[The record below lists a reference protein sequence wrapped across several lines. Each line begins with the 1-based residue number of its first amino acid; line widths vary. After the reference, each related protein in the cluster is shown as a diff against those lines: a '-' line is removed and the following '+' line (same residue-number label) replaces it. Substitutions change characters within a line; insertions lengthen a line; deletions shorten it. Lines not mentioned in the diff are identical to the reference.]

1 MRKLLLIIA
10 ALYSAAS
17 FSQVTKDSISMG
29 SGNPSYPLDVYYN
42 LTTGAKDTVRNTNW
56 HLSFAVRS
64 AMPPMNVARA
74 AAVRINEARGVNVYM
89 PSTSRS
95 WNNFDTAGWRTWTRP
110 HDSDSSWDIGA
121 FNQGYNVQAF
131 NFGWGNYSM
140 TTRDIDGTK
149 TFLIRIANG
158 PNSIFKKFRIEK
170 LVFDTLWYAVIA
182 NLDGTD
188 SNAIFI
194 DKSDFQ
200 GKLFAYYNITTNTVI
215 DREPSTP
222 WHLLWSRYFTKVNA
236 FGIDTFYTVTGI
248 LQHPTVV
255 STKFAGFLNDS
266 LAYEIASPLMTNR
279 ISNIGWDWK
288 VSPQGPPSTT
298 PWELIDSLSFFVKT
312 QGMVDTAFK
321 IIFTKFTGPNP
332 QITVF
337 NKSLVAKN
345 LPPVGLARQQ
355 MASFNVNVFPNP
367 ANTALEY
374 NFNTTATT
382 ANITVYDITGKMVE
396 SSTIS
401 KSSDGF
407 SGKID
412 VSTYNKGMYF
422 IHIQTNEGTK
432 AVRFMVN

>member
-10 ALYSAAS
+10 VLFSTAS
-17 FSQVTKDSISMG
+17 FSQVTEDSISMG
-29 SGNPSYPLDVYYN
+29 SGFPSYPLDVFYN
-42 LTTGAKDTVRNTNW
+42 LSTGAKDTVRNTNW

-89 PSTSRS
+89 PATAQNWSS
-95 WNNFDTAGWRTWTRP
+95 FDTAGWRTWTRP

-131 NFGWGNYSM
+131 NFGWGNYNM
-140 TTRDIDGTK
+140 QTRDINGTK
-149 TFLIRIANG
+149 TFLIRIVNG

-188 SNAIFI
+188 SNTIII
-194 DKSDFQ
+194 DKSDYQ
-200 GKLFAYYNITTNTVI
+200 GKLFAYYNITSNTII
-215 DREPSTP
+215 DREPATT

-248 LQHPTVV
+248 LQHPTIV

-266 LAYEIASPLMTNR
+266 LAYDIASPLMTSR

-298 PWELIDSLSFFVKT
+298 PWDLIDSLSIFVKA

-321 IIFTKFTGPNP
+321 MIFTKFTGPNP

-337 NKSLVAKN
+337 NKSLVAKA
-345 LPPVGLARQQ
+345 LPPVGLRSQQ
-355 MASFNVNVFPNP
+355 VAAFDINVFPIP
-367 ANTALEY
+367 ASSALEY
-374 NFNTTATT
+374 NFNSASTIAT
-382 ANITVYDITGKMVE
+382 ISVYDITGKIIETTTVN
-396 SSTIS
+396 
-401 KSSDGF
+401 KSNDGF
-407 SGKID
+407 NGKLD
-412 VSTYNKGMYF
+412 VSNYRNGIYF
-422 IHIQTNEGTK
+422 ISIQTNEGTK
-432 AVRFMVN
+432 AIRFMVN